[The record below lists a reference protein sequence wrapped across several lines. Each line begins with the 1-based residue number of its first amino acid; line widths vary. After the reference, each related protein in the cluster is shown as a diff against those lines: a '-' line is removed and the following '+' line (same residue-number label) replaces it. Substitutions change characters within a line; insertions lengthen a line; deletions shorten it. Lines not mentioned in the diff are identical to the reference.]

1 MTYQM
6 PTQITISPATSEEAE
21 ALSRLICDNALHT
34 LSGYYSPLQMET
46 FLKYY
51 APAQVLDKIGHQLV
65 FCAMQGGAIIG
76 TVALEDDLIV
86 GFYTHKDHL
95 GKGVG
100 TLLLR
105 HIEQIALQNGFHEVQ
120 LSASPAAR
128 GYYLKQ
134 GFDEVSP
141 CVFTYL
147 GVDFDE
153 TFMRKQLK

>member
-1 MTYQM
+1 M
-6 PTQITISPATSEEAE
+6 PTQITIRPATLEDAE
-21 ALSRLICDNALHT
+21 ALSRLICDNAQHT
-34 LSGYYSPLQMET
+34 LSRHYSPLQMET

-51 APAQVLDKIGHQLV
+51 APDQVLDKIGHQLV
-65 FCAMQGGAIIG
+65 FCAVQDGNLVG

-105 HIEQIALQNGFHEVQ
+105 HTEQIALQNGFHEVQ
-120 LSASPAAR
+120 LSASPAAQ

-141 CVFTYL
+141 CVFTYH

-153 TFMRKQLK
+153 TFMRKRLQ